1 MFFPSHLQTLAEMN
15 IRKTFWYNAAH
26 KTTTNYYL
34 FILFLQSLVSCLG
47 GAFLG
52 GVIARMSK
60 DYRHCRAG
68 LPDLVVWN
76 TSNNSYKVSHIL
88 ALSNIFFFIYGFRHF
103 LAPDYL
109 NSGYMA
115 YT

>member
-1 MFFPSHLQTLAEMN
+1 MLTDQLGPFLVPPTGAGRTLSSSEPSWTGFTSERCAITRLVC
-15 IRKTFWYNAAH
+15 
-26 KTTTNYYL
+26 
-34 FILFLQSLVSCLG
+34 LQSLVSCLG

-76 TSNNSYKVSHIL
+76 TSEHTYKVRSQVTGH
-88 ALSNIFFFIYGFRHF
+88 GK
-103 LAPDYL
+103 
-109 NSGYMA
+109 GV
-115 YT
+115 